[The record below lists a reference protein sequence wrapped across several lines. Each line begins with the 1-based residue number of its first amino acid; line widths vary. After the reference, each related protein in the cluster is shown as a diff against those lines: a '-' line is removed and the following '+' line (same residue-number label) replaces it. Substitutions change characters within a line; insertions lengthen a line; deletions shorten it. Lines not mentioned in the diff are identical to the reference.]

1 MMNPLTSPLAMK
13 EGRRLKPSPSLADVR
28 ARAAHDL
35 ERLPQPLR
43 DLEPQANYPVVVAEA
58 LKQLAAQVDERIAQ
72 SEGVA

>member
-1 MMNPLTSPLAMK
+1 MT
-13 EGRRLKPSPSLADVR
+13 EGRRLKPSPRLADIR

-43 DLEPQANYPVVVAEA
+43 DLDPQANYPVAVAEA

-72 SEGVA
+72 SEDVA